1 MSSPPGPSGYELLRD
16 AITSGALQPS
26 QRLVEAELSETFG
39 LSRAAVRTALVRL
52 EQDGLVSHERHR
64 GAKVRLVTER
74 EAVEI
79 VEARAALESLAVRSA
94 ALNATKDDVAELRG
108 LLREMRSLLKAG
120 DLLRVSDVNARL
132 HRRLL
137 EISQNETAIR
147 LTSTLNSQLVRFQF
161 RTILTP
167 GRGPQS
173 LAEHTA
179 VVDAVAARDPDA
191 AERAMRTHLLH
202 VVETVRAGAEAPAR
216 VEPPTAAG
224 TAAGPATRRVF
235 ATAIVRTSS
244 SLNPASRKRSAMSA
258 RPSST
263 GGLKFWPRSDDHTVC
278 SGPTARVAS

>member
-1 MSSPPGPSGYELLRD
+1 MLRD

-79 VEARAALESLAVRSA
+79 VEARAALESLAVRTA
-94 ALNATKDDVAELRG
+94 ALNATKGDVAELRA

-137 EISQNETAIR
+137 EISRNETAIR

-161 RTILTP
+161 RTILAP

-173 LAEHTA
+173 LAEHTVWSSDLGQNFNPPVEDGLA
-179 VVDAVAARDPDA
+179 LMADRFLEAGFSEGDVRTMAVAN
-191 AERAMRTHLLH
+191 
-202 VVETVRAGAEAPAR
+202 
-216 VEPPTAAG
+216 
-224 TAAGPATRRVF
+224 TRRV
-235 ATAIVRTSS
+235 AGLAAV
-244 SLNPASRKRSAMSA
+244 PAAV
-258 RPSST
+258 
-263 GGLKFWPRSDDHTVC
+263 GG
-278 SGPTARVAS
+278 

>member
-1 MSSPPGPSGYELLRD
+1 MSTSPAQSGYEKLRD

-39 LSRAAVRTALVRL
+39 LSRAAIRTALVRL

-79 VEARAALESLAVRSA
+79 LEARAALESLAVRGA
-94 ALNATKDDVAELRG
+94 ALNATDDEIAELRE
-108 LLREMRSLLKAG
+108 LLGQMRSLLEHG

-137 EISQNETAIR
+137 EISGNRTAIR

-161 RTILTP
+161 RTILAP
-167 GRGPQS
+167 GRAPRS

-179 VVDAVAARDPDA
+179 VVDAVAAHDPDA
-191 AERAMRTHLLH
+191 AEQAMRTHLLH
-202 VVETVRAGAEAPAR
+202 VVETIRAIAEAPA
-216 VEPPTAAG
+216 AA
-224 TAAGPATRRVF
+224 
-235 ATAIVRTSS
+235 
-244 SLNPASRKRSAMSA
+244 
-258 RPSST
+258 
-263 GGLKFWPRSDDHTVC
+263 
-278 SGPTARVAS
+278 SG

>member
-1 MSSPPGPSGYELLRD
+1 MSSTPQSGYEKLRD

-39 LSRAAVRTALVRL
+39 LIRTAVRTALVRL

-79 VEARAALESLAVRSA
+79 LEARAALESLAVRSA
-94 ALNATKDDVAELRG
+94 ALNATDDDVAELRE
-108 LLREMRSLLKAG
+108 LLTRMKALLADG
-120 DLLRVSDVNARL
+120 DLLRVSDVNGRL

-137 EISQNETAIR
+137 EISRNQTAIR
-147 LTSTLNSQLVRFQF
+147 LISTLNSQLVRFQF
-161 RTILTP
+161 RTILAP
-167 GRGPQS
+167 GRAPQS

-202 VVETVRAGAEAPAR
+202 VVEAIRAIAEAA
-216 VEPPTAAG
+216 
-224 TAAGPATRRVF
+224 
-235 ATAIVRTSS
+235 
-244 SLNPASRKRSAMSA
+244 
-258 RPSST
+258 
-263 GGLKFWPRSDDHTVC
+263 
-278 SGPTARVAS
+278 